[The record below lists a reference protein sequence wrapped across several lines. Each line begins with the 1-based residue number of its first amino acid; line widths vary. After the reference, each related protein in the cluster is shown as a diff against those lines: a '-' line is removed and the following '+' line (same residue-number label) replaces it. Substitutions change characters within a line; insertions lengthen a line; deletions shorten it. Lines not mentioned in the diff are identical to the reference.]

1 MQNWIDKLAQTQHN
15 LEEFQLWKNIYPT
28 TDDDNYNLVKLFQN
42 NKDIKVLV
50 IHNICM
56 SEESFRAIADNC
68 RKLEELK
75 IIFPTSEQNSYDRY
89 FIN

>member
-15 LEEFQLWKNIYPT
+15 LEELQIEIEFSNT
-28 TDDDNYNLVKLFQN
+28 ENYFDLVELCQN
-42 NKDIKVLV
+42 NKNIKVLV
-50 IHNICM
+50 LDKMII
-56 SEESFRAIADNC
+56 SEDSCRAIAANC
-68 RKLEELK
+68 RKLEELE